1 MFDQGM
7 ETMLGQA
14 APRGGA
20 ESALLSATP
29 QRNELPMPNQDAQA
43 YTVIP
48 LSVQKD
54 DDAYLVG
61 NVNSGDFYQFP
72 EVGVRILEMLRS
84 GESAPSIQAKLAA
97 EGGETFDVVGLVE
110 QLMTIGFVHPAGH
123 SPLPQPPSNSEP
135 RSARRVFNV
144 DPRFAR
150 AVFGWPML
158 CGYFAI
164 IAYALGC
171 AVINSRL
178 RVNPNAFYTDTNRT
192 PLLLLILVLSFVQV
206 SLHKSGHMLAASKH
220 GIRSRYGIGNRLWI
234 VVAESDLTGILALPK
249 VQRYFPMLAGLLV
262 DLLCAALLTL
272 VLRMLLRVGAGGFT
286 IQLVQAVILQIF
298 IGVTWQFNIFVKT
311 DIYFVLCNY
320 FSYPDL
326 DRDARHYLR
335 GLLYCATRGRFGDPP
350 AALPPRGLQ
359 GLRMFAAIWLLGR
372 IGSLVILFGVFLPT
386 MAEYIRSAVHLLGG
400 PPAAFWTAC
409 DTITYVAIMLMM
421 LSAGMYL
428 WLTQKQF

>member
-1 MFDQGM
+1 
-7 ETMLGQA
+7 
-14 APRGGA
+14 
-20 ESALLSATP
+20 
-29 QRNELPMPNQDAQA
+29 MPSQDAQA

-72 EVGVRILEMLRS
+72 EVGVRILAMLRS
-84 GESAPSIQAKLAA
+84 GESAQSVHAKLAA
-97 EGGETFDVVGLVE
+97 DGGETFDVVGFVE
-110 QLMTIGFVHPAGH
+110 QLLAIGFIYPVGH
-123 SPLPQPPSNSEP
+123 SPLAEPPSNSES
-135 RSARRVFNV
+135 RSARRIFNV
-144 DPRFAR
+144 DPRIAR
-150 AVFGWPML
+150 TVFGWPML

-171 AVINSRL
+171 AVMDSRL
-178 RVNPNAFYTDTNRT
+178 RVNPNAFYTDSNRT

-206 SLHKSGHMLAASKH
+206 SLHELGHMLAAAKH
-220 GIRSRYGIGNRLWI
+220 GIRSRYGIGNRLWM

-249 VQRYFPMLAGLLV
+249 AQRYFPMLAGLLV

-272 VLRMLLRVGAGGFT
+272 ALRMLFHVGASGFT

-311 DIYFVLCNY
+311 DVYFVLCNY

-335 GLLYCATRGRFGDPP
+335 GLLHRATRGRLGDPP
-350 AALPPRGLQ
+350 AALRPRGLH
-359 GLRMFAAIWLLGR
+359 GLRVFAAVWLLGR

-386 MAEYIRSAVHLLGG
+386 MAEYIRSAVHLLRG
-400 PPAAFWTAC
+400 PPAAFWMAC
-409 DTITYVAIMLMM
+409 DTIAYVAIMLTM

-428 WLTQKQF
+428 WLTQKQI